1 MTIYFFKTPQQSVIA
16 TQADHTLTQDEV
28 RKLCWLYGNATLI
41 GADSVDGSFI
51 GPRREMV
58 TPWSTNA
65 VEITQ
70 NMGLGGIF
78 RIEEFFPDGAS
89 FDPMLQRK
97 YNGLDQQVFT
107 VDIQPVPIKYVDDLE
122 QYSEQEGLALSPEEI
137 DYLHGL
143 ERHNGRPL
151 TDSEIFGFAQ
161 INSEHCRH
169 KIFGGTFI
177 IDGKEMESS
186 LFQMIKRTTQENP
199 NKILSAYKDNVA
211 FAAGPVVEQFAPKD
225 QSTSDWFQVKEI
237 ESVISLKAETHN
249 FPTTVEPFNGAATG
263 TGGEIRDRMG
273 GGTGS
278 WPIAGTAVYMTA
290 YPRLTSERDWEN
302 ILPVR
307 DWLYQSP
314 EDILI
319 KASNGASDFGNKF
332 GQPLICGSVL
342 TFEHQETV
350 ESGSPASTKYAYDK
364 VIMLAGGV
372 GYGTRRDCL
381 KKTPQPGN
389 KVVVVGGDNYR
400 IGLGGGS
407 VSSVDTGRYTSGIEL
422 NAIQRANPEMQKRA
436 YNLVRA
442 LCEEDV
448 NPVVSIHDHGS
459 AGHLNCLSELVEECG
474 GRIDMTKLP
483 IGDHT
488 LSSKEII
495 ANESQERMGL
505 LINEK
510 HIDHVRRIAER
521 ERAPLY
527 VVGETT
533 GDAHFS
539 FVQGDGVKPFDLDVA
554 QMFGHS
560 PKTIMRDSTVEHHYK
575 APEAPQAPP
584 SSPEGDTI
592 VSSASNTAA
601 KTIEAPSGAVG
612 GASGASGASLLQYLE
627 RVLQLEAV
635 ACKDWLTNKVDRSV
649 TGKIARQQCQGE
661 LQLPLSDCG
670 VVALDYRGVKGIA
683 TAIGHAPQAGLASP
697 QAGSVLSVAEALTNI
712 VWAPLAEGLDSVSLS
727 ANWMWPCRSQ
737 DGEDA
742 RLYAAVKA
750 LSDFCCDLHINVP
763 TGKDSLSLSQQYPNG
778 EKIISPGTVI
788 VSAGGEVSD
797 VKKVVSPVIV
807 NDKRASLYHIDFSF
821 CEQRLGGSAFAQSL
835 NCVGDDVPTVTNPEY
850 FADAFNAIQELIKRG
865 WVMAGHDISAGGL
878 VTCLLEM
885 CFANTKGGLHINL
898 HDLCADGDIV
908 KTLFAENPGVVI
920 EVSDEHKFKFKEF
933 MEDVGIGYA
942 KIGYPVE
949 DSREIVIV
957 YPTANSQSSTLN
969 SQITLDIDHLRDVWY
984 KTSYLLDRR
993 QSFNGKARERYE
1005 NYKQQPIEMKFPRGF
1020 KGTLAQYGLNP
1031 DRWKESSTL
1040 NSPLEPVR
1048 FPQKELSS
1056 LPKAAIIREKGTNGE
1071 REMAYSLY
1079 LAGFDVKDV
1088 TMTDLVTGR
1097 ETLDEVQM
1105 IVFCGGFSN
1114 SDVLG
1119 SAKGWAGAFLFNPK
1133 AKEALDRFYA
1143 RKDTLSLGICNG
1155 CQLMVELG
1163 LLKAP
1168 EALPTAPEGASIV
1181 LAAESIVSPSGDEG
1195 GTLGAK
1201 MLRNDSHKF
1210 ESNFITLQIPEN
1222 KSVMF
1227 GSLSGSKLGI
1237 WVAHGEGKFSLPGKE
1252 SDYNIIAKYNHHG
1265 YPANP
1270 NGSDYD
1276 VAGICSADGRHLA
1289 MMPHLERAIFP
1300 WQNGWYPLNR
1310 RSDEVT
1316 PWIEAFVNARKW
1328 IEAQS

>member
-1 MTIYFFKTPQQSVIA
+1 MILFFRTSQKSIIA
-16 TQADHTLTQDEV
+16 TQVDHQLNQDEINE
-28 RKLCWLYGNATLI
+28 LCWLYGNAAVEQAEKLE
-41 GADSVDGSFI
+41 GFFV
-51 GPRREMV
+51 GPRREMI

-70 NMGLGGIF
+70 NMGLKGIQ
-78 RIEEFFPDGAS
+78 RIEEYFPVGSKDAEH
-89 FDPMLQRK
+89 DEMLQRM
-97 YNGLDQQVFT
+97 YDGLNQDIFT
-107 VDIQPVPIKYVDDLE
+107 VNIQPEPIKHIENLE
-122 QYSEQEGLALSPEEI
+122 EYNEQEGLALSPEEME
-137 DYLHGL
+137 YLHKI
-143 ERHNGRPL
+143 EKQNGRPL

-177 IDGKEMESS
+177 IDGQEMESS
-186 LFQMIKRTTQENP
+186 LFQMIKKTTQENP

-211 FAAGPVVEQFAPKD
+211 FAQGPVVEQFAPAD
-225 QSTSDWFQVKEI
+225 QSTSDYFRVKDI

-290 YPRLTSERDWEN
+290 YPRLKEDATAEQSVITRDWED

-307 DWLYQSP
+307 QWLYQTP
-314 EDILI
+314 EQILI

-342 TFEHQETV
+342 TFEHQEGDNSQD
-350 ESGSPASTKYAYDK
+350 EASATKYAYDK

-372 GYGTRRDCL
+372 GYGTKRDCL
-381 KKTPQPGN
+381 KKEPQKGN

-407 VSSVDTGRYTSGIEL
+407 VSSVDTGRYSNGIEL
-422 NAIQRANPEMQKRA
+422 NAVQRANPEMQKRA

-442 LCEEDV
+442 LCEEDN

-474 GRIDMTKLP
+474 GEIDMSQLP
-483 IGDHT
+483 IGDKT
-488 LSSKEII
+488 LSAKEII

-505 LINEK
+505 LIDEK
-510 HIDHVRRIAER
+510 HIEHVRRIAER

-539 FVQGDGVKPFDLDVA
+539 FKQADGVKPFDLDVA

-560 PKTIMRDSTVEHHYK
+560 PKTIMRDETVERHY
-575 APEAPQAPP
+575 APVQY
-584 SSPEGDTI
+584 T
-592 VSSASNTAA
+592 VSAEKLN
-601 KTIEAPSGAVG
+601 
-612 GASGASGASLLQYLE
+612 QYLE

-661 LQLPLSDCG
+661 IQLPLSDCG
-670 VVALDYRGVKGIA
+670 VVALDYRGKKGIA
-683 TAIGHAPQAGLASP
+683 TALGHAPQAGLASP
-697 QAGSVLSVAEALTNI
+697 AAGSVLSVAEALTNI
-712 VWAPLAEGLDSVSLS
+712 VWAPLTEGLGSISLS

-737 DGEDA
+737 KGEDA
-742 RLYAAVKA
+742 RLYEGVKA
-750 LSDFCCDLHINVP
+750 LSDFCCNLHINVP

-797 VKKVVSPVIV
+797 IKKVVSPVVV
-807 NDKRASLYHIDFSF
+807 NDKNSSLYHIDFSF
-821 CEQRLGGSAFAQSL
+821 DQQRLGGSAFAQSL
-835 NCVGDDVPTVTNPEY
+835 GKVGDDVPTVQNAEY
-850 FADAFNAIQELIKRG
+850 FADCFNAIQELIEKG
-865 WVMAGHDISAGGL
+865 WIMAGHDISAGGL
-878 VTCLLEM
+878 ITTLLEM
-885 CFANTKGGLHINL
+885 CFANTRGGMHINL
-898 HDLCADGDIV
+898 HNICADGDAV
-908 KTLFAENPGVVI
+908 KALFAENPGVVI
-920 EVSDEHKFKFKEF
+920 QVSDKLKFALFDYL
-933 MEDVGIGYA
+933 EDHGIGYA
-942 KIGYPVE
+942 KIGYPME
-949 DSREIVIV
+949 NQRELIVKNGDEE
-957 YPTANSQSSTLN
+957 YTF
-969 SQITLDIDHLRDVWY
+969 DIDHLRDVWY
-984 KTSYLLDRR
+984 KTSYLLDRK
-993 QSFNGKARERYE
+993 QSFNGKAKERFE
-1005 NYKQQPIEMKFPRGF
+1005 NYKQQPLEMKFPKDFTGR
-1020 KGTLAQYGLNP
+1020 LAQYRLKWRHDDDN
-1031 DRWKESSTL
+1031 R
-1040 NSPLEPVR
+1040 R
-1048 FPQKELSS
+1048 
-1056 LPKAAIIREKGTNGE
+1056 PKAAIIREKGTNGE

-1088 TMTDLVTGR
+1088 MMTDLISGR
-1097 ETLDEVQM
+1097 ETLEEINM

-1119 SAKGWAGAFLFNPK
+1119 SAKGWAGAFLYNPK
-1133 AKEALDRFYA
+1133 AKEALDKFYA
-1143 RKDTLSLGICNG
+1143 RHDTLSLGICNG

-1163 LLKAP
+1163 LL
-1168 EALPTAPEGASIV
+1168 GDGQ
-1181 LAAESIVSPSGDEG
+1181 AEDDSQR
-1195 GTLGAK
+1195 AK
-1201 MLRNDSHKF
+1201 MLHNDSHKF
-1210 ESNFITLQIPEN
+1210 ESGFISLSIPQN
-1222 KSVMF
+1222 DSVMF

-1237 WVAHGEGKFSLPGKE
+1237 WVAHGEGKFHLPKAE
-1252 SDYNIIAKYNHHG
+1252 SAYNVIAKYNYAG

-1270 NGSDYD
+1270 NGSDYN

-1300 WQNGWYPLNR
+1300 WQNAWYPARHRN
-1310 RSDEVT
+1310 DEVT
-1316 PWIEAFVNARKW
+1316 PWLEAFVNARRW
-1328 IEAQS
+1328 IEGKTEN

>member
-1 MTIYFFKTPQQSVIA
+1 MILFFRTPQQSVIA
-16 TQADHTLTQDEV
+16 TAVDHQLTQDEINE
-28 RKLCWLYGNATLI
+28 LCWLYGDAKRI
-41 GADSVDGSFI
+41 EADSIDGFFV
-51 GPRREMV
+51 GPRREMI

-70 NMGLGGIF
+70 NMSLHGIS
-78 RIEEFFPDGAS
+78 RIEEYFPAS
-89 FDPMLQRK
+89 SKDADHDPMLQRM
-97 YNGLDQQVFT
+97 YEGLDQDIFT
-107 VDIQPVPIKYVDDLE
+107 VNHQPEPIKHVEDLE
-122 QYSEQEGLALSPEEI
+122 AYNEQEGLALSPEEI
-137 DYLHGL
+137 EYLHKVQ
-143 ERHNGRPL
+143 EQVGRPL

-177 IDGKEMESS
+177 IDGVEMESS
-186 LFQMIKRTTQENP
+186 LFQMIKKTTKENP

-211 FAAGPVVEQFAPKD
+211 FAQGPVVEQFAPKD
-225 QSTSDWFQVKEI
+225 QSTSDFFQVKDI

-273 GGTGS
+273 GGVGS

-290 YPRLTSERDWEN
+290 YPRLDDKNVTITNDVKRDWEEV
-302 ILPVR
+302 LPVR
-307 DWLYQSP
+307 KWLYQTP
-314 EDILI
+314 EQILI

-342 TFEHQETV
+342 TFEHQEGQ
-350 ESGSPASTKYAYDK
+350 EKYAYDK

-372 GYGTRRDCL
+372 GYGTKRDCL
-381 KKTPQPGN
+381 KKAPQKGN

-407 VSSVDTGRYTSGIEL
+407 VSSVDTGRYSNGIEL
-422 NAIQRANPEMQKRA
+422 NAVQRANPEMQKRA

-474 GRIDMTKLP
+474 GEIDMSKLP
-483 IGDHT
+483 IGDKT
-488 LSSKEII
+488 LSAKEII

-505 LINEK
+505 LIDEK

-539 FVQGDGVKPFDLDVA
+539 FVQADGVKPFDLDVA

-560 PKTIMRDSTVEHHYK
+560 PKTVMRDETVERTYENVTYTEK
-575 APEAPQAPP
+575 DIDQY
-584 SSPEGDTI
+584 
-592 VSSASNTAA
+592 VS
-601 KTIEAPSGAVG
+601 
-612 GASGASGASLLQYLE
+612 

-649 TGKIARQQCQGE
+649 TGKIARQQCQGQI
-661 LQLPLSDCG
+661 QLPLSDCG
-670 VVALDYRGVKGIA
+670 VVALDYRGEKGIA
-683 TAIGHAPQAGLASP
+683 TALGHAPQAGLASP
-697 QAGSVLSVAEALTNI
+697 EAGSVLSVAEALTNI
-712 VWAPLAEGLDSVSLS
+712 VWAPLADGMKSLSLS

-737 DGEDA
+737 KGEDA
-742 RLYAAVKA
+742 RLYSAVKA
-750 LSDFCCDLHINVP
+750 LSDFCCDLNINVP

-797 VKKVVSPVIV
+797 VKKVVSPVLV
-807 NDKRASLYHIDFSF
+807 NDKNSSLYHIDFSF
-821 CEQRLGGSAFAQSL
+821 DEQALGGSAFAQSL
-835 NCVGDDVPTVTNPEY
+835 GKVGSDVPTVKDAEY
-850 FADAFNAIQELIKRG
+850 FADCFNAVQDLIKKG

-878 VTCLLEM
+878 ITTLLEM
-885 CFANTKGGLHINL
+885 CFANTEGGMHINL
-898 HDLCADGDIV
+898 HDIVGDDMV
-908 KTLFAENPGVVI
+908 KVLMAENPGVVI
-920 EVSDEHKFKFKEF
+920 QVSDKHKDEFKKY
-933 MEDVGIGYA
+933 MEEAGIDYA
-942 KIGYPVE
+942 KIGYPTPAE
-949 DSREIVIV
+949 RTIVV
-957 YPTANSQSSTLN
+957 KKDNYEHTF
-969 SQITLDIDHLRDVWY
+969 DIDALRDEWY
-984 KTSYLLDRR
+984 KTSWLLDRK
-993 QSFNGKARERYE
+993 QSFNGCADERVN
-1005 NYKQQPIEMKFPRGF
+1005 NYKNQPLEMKFNDNF
-1020 KGTLAQYGLNP
+1020 SGTLKRYGISA
-1031 DRWKESSTL
+1031 DRRTPSGI
-1040 NSPLEPVR
+1040 
-1048 FPQKELSS
+1048 
-1056 LPKAAIIREKGTNGE
+1056 KAAIIREKGTNGE

-1088 TMTDLVTGR
+1088 MMTDLITGR
-1097 ETLDEVQM
+1097 ETLEDVNM

-1143 RKDTLSLGICNG
+1143 REDTLSLGICNG
-1155 CQLMVELG
+1155 CQLMVELN
-1163 LLKAP
+1163 LINP
-1168 EALPTAPEGASIV
+1168 EHAQR
-1181 LAAESIVSPSGDEG
+1181 
-1195 GTLGAK
+1195 AK
-1201 MLRNDSHKF
+1201 MLHNNSHKF
-1210 ESNFITLQIPEN
+1210 ESTFLSLQIPEN
-1222 KSVMF
+1222 NSVMF
-1227 GSLSGSKLGI
+1227 SSLSGSKLGI
-1237 WVAHGEGKFSLPGKE
+1237 WVAHGEGKFSLPEAE
-1252 SDYNIIAKYNHHG
+1252 SQYNVVAKYNYAQ
-1265 YPANP
+1265 YPGNP
-1270 NGSDYD
+1270 NGSDYN
-1276 VAGICSADGRHLA
+1276 VAGICSNDGRHLA

-1300 WQNGWYPLNR
+1300 WQNAWYPADR
-1310 RSDEVT
+1310 RADEVT

-1328 IEAQS
+1328 VEAKLGK

>member
-1 MTIYFFKTPQQSVIA
+1 MIFFFKTPNQSVIA
-16 TQADHTLTQDEV
+16 TEADHQLQQSEV
-28 RKLCWLYGNATLI
+28 EKLCWLYG
-41 GADSVDGSFI
+41 GAQLVSAPAIDGTFI

-70 NMGLGGIF
+70 NMNLQGIR
-78 RIEEFFPDGAS
+78 RIEEYFPDS
-89 FDPMLQRK
+89 NDFDPMLQRR
-97 YNGLDQQVFT
+97 YEGLDQDIFT
-107 VDIQPVPIKYVDDLE
+107 VNIKPEPIKYVDDLE
-122 QYSEQEGLALSPEEI
+122 AYNESEGLALSPEEI

-143 ERHNGRPL
+143 EQQNGRPL

-186 LFQMIKRTTQENP
+186 LFQMIKKTTQENP

-211 FAAGPVVEQFAPKD
+211 FAQGPVVEQFAPQD
-225 QSTSDWFQVKEI
+225 QSTADWFQVKDI

-290 YPRLTSERDWEN
+290 YPRLSEKSEVRSEKSCQTCDSEGNKTSHFSPLTSHQERDWEN

-307 DWLYQSP
+307 EWLYQTP
-314 EDILI
+314 EQILI

-342 TFEHQETV
+342 TFEHQEAQSTAGCDSV
-350 ESGSPASTKYAYDK
+350 ATAPTKYAYDK

-372 GYGTRRDCL
+372 GYGTKRDCL
-381 KKTPQPGN
+381 KKEPQKGN

-474 GRIDMTKLP
+474 GTIDMTKLP
-483 IGDHT
+483 IGDPT

-505 LINEK
+505 LIDEK

-560 PKTIMRDSTVEHHYK
+560 PKTIMRDTTVERHYENVK
-575 APEAPQAPP
+575 YDLSEKSEVRSEKCCQTCDETAN
-584 SSPEGDTI
+584 
-592 VSSASNTAA
+592 NT
-601 KTIEAPSGAVG
+601 SHL
-612 GASGASGASLLQYLE
+612 SLLTSYLE

-670 VVALDYRGVKGIA
+670 VVALDYRGRKGIA

-697 QAGSVLSVAEALTNI
+697 EAGSVLSVAEALTNI
-712 VWAPLAEGLDSVSLS
+712 IWAPLEGGLEGVSLS

-737 DGEDA
+737 QGEDA
-742 RLYAAVKA
+742 RLYKAVKA
-750 LSDFCCDLHINVP
+750 LSDFCCELHINVP

-788 VSAGGEVSD
+788 VSAGAEVSD
-797 VKKVVSPVIV
+797 VRGVVSPVVV
-807 NDKRASLYHIDFSF
+807 NDKHASLYHIDFSF
-821 CEQRLGGSAFAQSL
+821 CPQRLGGSAFAQSL
-835 NCVGDDVPTVTNPEY
+835 GKVGDDVPTVCNAEY
-850 FADAFNAIQELIKRG
+850 FADAFNAVQELIRRG
-865 WVMAGHDISAGGL
+865 WIMAGHDISAGGL
-878 VTCLLEM
+878 ITCLLEM
-885 CFANTKGGLHINL
+885 TFANTHGGLSINL
-898 HDLCADGDIV
+898 HDLCPDGDIV
-908 KTLFAENPGVVI
+908 KALFAENPGIVI
-920 EVSDEHKFKFKEF
+920 EVSDEHKFEFKEF
-933 MEDVGIGYA
+933 MEECGVGYA

-949 DSREIVIV
+949 DQR
-957 YPTANSQSSTLN
+957 TLVVKTG
-969 SQITLDIDHLRDVWY
+969 QTELTFDIDHLRDVWY

-993 QSFNGKARERYE
+993 QSFNGKAAERYA
-1005 NYKQQPIEMKFPRGF
+1005 NYKEQPVEIKLPNGF
-1020 KGTLAQYGLNP
+1020 TGLLAQYGISA
-1031 DRWKESSTL
+1031 DRRQPSG
-1040 NSPLEPVR
+1040 V
-1048 FPQKELSS
+1048 
-1056 LPKAAIIREKGTNGE
+1056 KAAIIREKGTNGE

-1088 TMTDLVTGR
+1088 MMTDLITGR
-1097 ETLDEVQM
+1097 ETLDEVNL

-1119 SAKGWAGAFLFNPK
+1119 SAKGWAGAFLYNPK

-1155 CQLMVELG
+1155 CQLMIELG
-1163 LLKAP
+1163 LVGAP
-1168 EALPTAPEGASIV
+1168 GAR
-1181 LAAESIVSPSGDEG
+1181 
-1195 GTLGAK
+1195 
-1201 MLRNDSHKF
+1201 MLHNDSHKF
-1210 ESNFITLQIPEN
+1210 ESGYLTLQIPEN

-1227 GSLSGSKLGI
+1227 SSLSGSKLGI
-1237 WVAHGEGKFSLPGKE
+1237 WVAHGEGKFMLPE
-1252 SDYNIIAKYNHHG
+1252 SEDKYNVVAKYNRHG

-1270 NGSDYD
+1270 NGSCYD
-1276 VAGICSADGRHLA
+1276 VAGLCSADGRHLC

-1300 WQNGWYPLNR
+1300 WQCAWYPQQR
-1310 RSDEVT
+1310 RMDEVT

-1328 IEAQS
+1328 IEKQ

>member
-1 MTIYFFKTPQQSVIA
+1 MILFFRTSQKSIIA
-16 TQADHTLTQDEV
+16 TQVDHQLNQDEINE
-28 RKLCWLYGNATLI
+28 LCWLYGNAAVEQAEKLE
-41 GADSVDGSFI
+41 GFFV
-51 GPRREMV
+51 GPRREMI

-70 NMGLGGIF
+70 TMGLKGIQ
-78 RIEEFFPDGAS
+78 RIEEYFPVGSKDAEH
-89 FDPMLQRK
+89 DEMLQRM
-97 YNGLDQQVFT
+97 YDGLNQDIFT
-107 VDIQPVPIKYVDDLE
+107 VNIQPEPIKHIENLE
-122 QYSEQEGLALSPEEI
+122 EYNEQEGLALSPEEME
-137 DYLHGL
+137 YLHKI
-143 ERHNGRPL
+143 EKQNGRPL

-177 IDGKEMESS
+177 IDGQEMESS
-186 LFQMIKRTTQENP
+186 LFQMIKKTTQENP

-211 FAAGPVVEQFAPKD
+211 FAQGPVVEQFAPAD
-225 QSTSDWFQVKEI
+225 QSTSDYFRVKDI

-290 YPRLTSERDWEN
+290 YPRLKEDATAEQSVITRDWED

-307 DWLYQSP
+307 QWLYQTP
-314 EDILI
+314 EQILI

-342 TFEHQETV
+342 TFEHQEGDNSQD
-350 ESGSPASTKYAYDK
+350 EASATKYAYDK

-372 GYGTRRDCL
+372 GYGTKRDCL
-381 KKTPQPGN
+381 KKEPQKGN

-407 VSSVDTGRYTSGIEL
+407 VSSVDTGRYSNGIEL
-422 NAIQRANPEMQKRA
+422 NAVQRANPEMQKRA

-442 LCEEDV
+442 LCEEDN

-474 GRIDMTKLP
+474 GEIDMSQLP
-483 IGDHT
+483 IGDKT
-488 LSSKEII
+488 LSAKEII

-505 LINEK
+505 LIDEK
-510 HIDHVRRIAER
+510 HIEHVRRIAER

-539 FVQGDGVKPFDLDVA
+539 FTQADGVKPFDLDVA

-560 PKTIMRDSTVEHHYK
+560 PKTIMRDETVERHY
-575 APEAPQAPP
+575 APVEY
-584 SSPEGDTI
+584 T
-592 VSSASNTAA
+592 VSAEKLN
-601 KTIEAPSGAVG
+601 
-612 GASGASGASLLQYLE
+612 QYLE

-661 LQLPLSDCG
+661 IQLPLSDCG
-670 VVALDYRGVKGIA
+670 VVALDYRGKKGIA
-683 TAIGHAPQAGLASP
+683 TALGHAPQAGLASP
-697 QAGSVLSVAEALTNI
+697 AAGSVLSVAEALTNI
-712 VWAPLAEGLDSVSLS
+712 VWAPLTEGLGSISLS

-737 DGEDA
+737 KGEDA
-742 RLYAAVKA
+742 RLYEGVKA
-750 LSDFCCDLHINVP
+750 LSDFCCNLHINVP

-797 VKKVVSPVIV
+797 IKKVVSPVVV
-807 NDKRASLYHIDFSF
+807 NDKNSSLYHIDFSF
-821 CEQRLGGSAFAQSL
+821 DQQRLGGSAFAQSL
-835 NCVGDDVPTVTNPEY
+835 GKVGDDVPTVQNAEY
-850 FADAFNAIQELIKRG
+850 FADCFNAIQELIEKG
-865 WVMAGHDISAGGL
+865 WIMAGHDISAGGL
-878 VTCLLEM
+878 ITTLLEM
-885 CFANTKGGLHINL
+885 CFANTRGGMHINL
-898 HDLCADGDIV
+898 HNICADGDAV
-908 KTLFAENPGVVI
+908 KALFAENPGVVI
-920 EVSDEHKFKFKEF
+920 QVSDKLKFDLFDYL
-933 MEDVGIGYA
+933 EDHGIGYA
-942 KIGYPVE
+942 KIGYPME
-949 DSREIVIV
+949 NQRELIVKNGDEE
-957 YPTANSQSSTLN
+957 YSF
-969 SQITLDIDHLRDVWY
+969 DIDHLRDVWY
-984 KTSYLLDRR
+984 KTSYLLDRK
-993 QSFNGKARERYE
+993 QSFNGKAKERFE
-1005 NYKQQPIEMKFPRGF
+1005 NYKQQPLEMKFPKDFTGR
-1020 KGTLAQYGLNP
+1020 LAQYRLKWRHDDDN
-1031 DRWKESSTL
+1031 R
-1040 NSPLEPVR
+1040 R
-1048 FPQKELSS
+1048 
-1056 LPKAAIIREKGTNGE
+1056 PKAAIIREKGTNGE

-1088 TMTDLVTGR
+1088 MMTDLISGR
-1097 ETLDEVQM
+1097 ETLDEINM

-1119 SAKGWAGAFLFNPK
+1119 SAKGWAGAFLYNPK
-1133 AKEALDRFYA
+1133 AKEALDKFYA
-1143 RKDTLSLGICNG
+1143 RHDTLSLGICNG

-1163 LLKAP
+1163 LL
-1168 EALPTAPEGASIV
+1168 GDGQ
-1181 LAAESIVSPSGDEG
+1181 AEDDSQR
-1195 GTLGAK
+1195 AK
-1201 MLRNDSHKF
+1201 MLHNDSHKF
-1210 ESNFITLQIPEN
+1210 ESGFISLSIPQN
-1222 KSVMF
+1222 DSVMF

-1237 WVAHGEGKFSLPGKE
+1237 WVAHGEGKFHLPKAE
-1252 SDYNIIAKYNHHG
+1252 SAYNVIAKYNYAG

-1270 NGSDYD
+1270 NGSDYN

-1300 WQNGWYPLNR
+1300 WQNAWYPARHRN
-1310 RSDEVT
+1310 DEVT
-1316 PWIEAFVNARKW
+1316 PWLEAFVNARRW
-1328 IEAQS
+1328 IEGKTEN

>member
-1 MTIYFFKTPQQSVIA
+1 MILFFKTSQQSVIA
-16 TQADHTLTQDEV
+16 TDVDHQLSKDEINE
-28 RKLCWLYGNATLI
+28 LSWLYGDAALI
-41 GADSVDGSFI
+41 EGETVDGCFV
-51 GPRREMV
+51 GPRREMI

-70 NMGLGGIF
+70 NMNLHGIS
-78 RIEEFFPDGAS
+78 RIEEFFPVENEDAEH
-89 FDPMLQRK
+89 DPMLQRMYK
-97 YNGLDQQVFT
+97 GLDQNVFT
-107 VDIQPVPIKYVDDLE
+107 VNHEPEPIKHVENLE
-122 QYSEQEGLALSPEEI
+122 EYNEQEGLALSPEEI
-137 DYLHGL
+137 EYLHKIEAQL
-143 ERHNGRPL
+143 NRPL

-186 LFQMIKRTTQENP
+186 LFAMIKKTTQENP

-211 FAAGPVVEQFAPKD
+211 FAEGPVVEQFAPED
-225 QSTSDWFQVKEI
+225 QSTSDYFRVKDI

-278 WPIAGTAVYMTA
+278 WPIAGTAVYMTS
-290 YPRLTSERDWEN
+290 YPRSESNADGSMAHEWEK

-307 DWLYQSP
+307 KWLYQTP
-314 EDILI
+314 EQILI

-342 TFEHQETV
+342 TFEHKEG
-350 ESGSPASTKYAYDK
+350 EEKYAYDK

-381 KKTPQPGN
+381 KKEPQKGN

-407 VSSVDTGRYTSGIEL
+407 VSSVDTGRYSNGIEL
-422 NAIQRANPEMQKRA
+422 NAVQRANPEMQKRA

-442 LCEEDV
+442 LCEEDT

-474 GRIDMTKLP
+474 GEIDMTKLP
-483 IGDHT
+483 IGDKT
-488 LSSKEII
+488 LSAKEII

-505 LINEK
+505 LIDEK
-510 HIDHVRRIAER
+510 HIEHVRKIAER

-539 FVQGDGVKPFDLDVA
+539 FVQGDGVRPFDLDVA

-560 PKTIMRDSTVEHHYK
+560 PKTIMKDETVERHYTDADYCDVTK
-575 APEAPQAPP
+575 QPEKLD
-584 SSPEGDTI
+584 EY
-592 VSSASNTAA
+592 VSN
-601 KTIEAPSGAVG
+601 
-612 GASGASGASLLQYLE
+612 
-627 RVLQLEAV
+627 VLQLEAV

-649 TGKIARQQCQGE
+649 TGKIARQQCQGR

-670 VVALDYRGVKGIA
+670 VVALDYRGRKGIA
-683 TAIGHAPQAGLASP
+683 TALGHAPQAGLASP
-697 QAGSVLSVAEALTNI
+697 EAGSVLSVAEALTNI
-712 VWAPLAEGLDSVSLS
+712 VWAPLSDGLKSLSLS

-737 DGEDA
+737 KGEDA
-742 RLYAAVKA
+742 RLYSAVRA
-750 LSDFCCDLHINVP
+750 LSDFCIALQVNVP
-763 TGKDSLSLSQQYPNG
+763 TGKDSLSMTQQYPGG

-797 VKKVVSPVIV
+797 IRKVVSPVVV
-807 NDKRASLYHIDFSF
+807 NDKNSSFYHIDFSF
-821 CEQRLGGSAFAQSL
+821 DKQRLGGSAFAQSL
-835 NCVGDDVPTVTNPEY
+835 GKVGDDVPTVKNPEY
-850 FADAFNAIQELIKRG
+850 FADCFEAVQQMIAKG
-865 WVMAGHDISAGGL
+865 WIMAGHDISAGGL
-878 VTCLLEM
+878 ITTLLEM
-885 CFANTKGGLHINL
+885 CFANTEGGMHINL
-898 HDLCADGDIV
+898 HDIQDDDIV
-908 KTLFAENPGVVI
+908 KLLLSENPGVIVQ
-920 EVSDEHKFKFKEF
+920 VSDKNKEEFAKF
-933 MEDVGIGYA
+933 MEDEGIGYA
-942 KIGYPVE
+942 KIGYPTPKE
-949 DSREIVIV
+949 RTIVIKKGNFEH
-957 YPTANSQSSTLN
+957 TF
-969 SQITLDIDHLRDVWY
+969 DIDALREVWY
-984 KTSYLLDRR
+984 NTSYLLDRR
-993 QSFNGKARERYE
+993 QSFNGCAEQRHE
-1005 NYKQQPIEMKFPRGF
+1005 NYKNQPLEIKFNDSF
-1020 KGTLAQYGLNP
+1020 KGTLESYGISA
-1031 DRWKESSTL
+1031 DRRERSGI
-1040 NSPLEPVR
+1040 
-1048 FPQKELSS
+1048 
-1056 LPKAAIIREKGTNGE
+1056 KAAIIREKGTNGE

-1088 TMTDLVTGR
+1088 MMTDLISGR
-1097 ETLDEVQM
+1097 ETLEDINM

-1133 AKEALDRFYA
+1133 AKEALDKFYA

-1155 CQLMVELG
+1155 CQLMVELN
-1163 LLKAP
+1163 LINP
-1168 EALPTAPEGASIV
+1168 EHTSRAR
-1181 LAAESIVSPSGDEG
+1181 
-1195 GTLGAK
+1195 
-1201 MLRNDSHKF
+1201 MLHNNSHKF
-1210 ESNFITLQIPEN
+1210 ESAFLGLDIPQN
-1222 KSVMF
+1222 NSVMF
-1227 GSLSGSKLGI
+1227 GSLAGSKLGI
-1237 WVAHGEGKFSLPGKE
+1237 WVAHGEGKFSLPE
-1252 SDYNIIAKYNHHG
+1252 SEDKYNIVAKYNYSG

-1270 NGSDYD
+1270 NGSDYN
-1276 VAGICSADGRHLA
+1276 VAGICSADGRHVA

-1300 WQNGWYPLNR
+1300 WQNAWYPADR
-1310 RSDEVT
+1310 RNDEVT

-1328 IEAQS
+1328 IEKH

>member
-1 MTIYFFKTPQQSVIA
+1 MIRFFQTPQKSVIA
-16 TQADHTLTQDEV
+16 TEV
-28 RKLCWLYGNATLI
+28 NHELSEQEIKELNWLYGEATMLD
-41 GADSVDGSFI
+41 AEQLDGYYV

-70 NMGLGGIF
+70 NMGLQGIS
-78 RIEEFFPDGAS
+78 RIEEYWAVENKDAEH
-89 FDPMLQRK
+89 DEMLQRM
-97 YNGLDQQVFT
+97 YNGLNQDIFT
-107 VDIQPVPIKYVDDLE
+107 VNIKPEPIKHVENLE
-122 QYSEQEGLALSPEEI
+122 EYNEQEGLALSPEEI
-137 DYLHGL
+137 EYLHGL
-143 ERHNGRPL
+143 EKQNGRPL

-186 LFQMIKRTTQENP
+186 LFAMIKKTTQENP

-211 FAAGPVVEQFAPKD
+211 FAQGPIVEQFAPKD
-225 QSTSDWFQVKEI
+225 QSTSDWFQVKDI

-273 GGTGS
+273 GGVGS

-290 YPRLTSERDWEN
+290 YPRLSEDSSLFTLHSSLSRDWED

-307 DWLYQSP
+307 QWLYQTP
-314 EDILI
+314 EQILI

-342 TFEHQETV
+342 TFEHQEKPLI
-350 ESGSPASTKYAYDK
+350 SHPSPLTPTKYAYDK

-372 GYGTRRDCL
+372 GYGTKRDCL
-381 KKTPQPGN
+381 KKEPQKGN

-407 VSSVDTGRYTSGIEL
+407 VSSVDTGRYSNGIEL
-422 NAIQRANPEMQKRA
+422 NAVQRANPEMQKRA

-474 GRIDMTKLP
+474 GEIDMTKLP
-483 IGDHT
+483 IGDKT

-505 LINEK
+505 LIDEK
-510 HIDHVRRIAER
+510 HIEHVRKIAER

-539 FVQGDGVKPFDLDVA
+539 FKQGDGVKPFDLDVA

-560 PKTIMRDSTVEHHYK
+560 PKTIMRDNTVERHYEDVTYSQDK
-575 APEAPQAPP
+575 INE
-584 SSPEGDTI
+584 
-592 VSSASNTAA
+592 
-601 KTIEAPSGAVG
+601 
-612 GASGASGASLLQYLE
+612 YLE

-661 LQLPLSDCG
+661 IQLPLSDCG
-670 VVALDYRGVKGIA
+670 VVALDYRGEKGIA
-683 TAIGHAPQAGLASP
+683 TALGHAPQAGLADP
-697 QAGSVLSVAEALTNI
+697 AAGSVLSVAEALTNI
-712 VWAPLAEGLDSVSLS
+712 VWAPMAEGMDSISLS

-737 DGEDA
+737 EGEDA
-742 RLYAAVKA
+742 RLYEGVKA

-797 VKKVVSPVIV
+797 IKKVVSPVLV
-807 NDKRASLYHIDFSF
+807 NDKNASIYHIDFSF
-821 CEQRLGGSAFAQSL
+821 DEQRLGGSAFAQSL
-835 NCVGDDVPTVTNPEY
+835 GKVGDDVPTVKNAEY
-850 FADAFNAIQELIKRG
+850 FCDAFNAIQELIKKG
-865 WVMAGHDISAGGL
+865 WIMAGHDISAGGL
-878 VTCLLEM
+878 ITTLLEM
-885 CFANTKGGLHINL
+885 CFANMKGGLHINL
-898 HDLCADGDIV
+898 HDICKDGDVV
-908 KTLFAENPGVVI
+908 KALFAENPGVVI
-920 EVSDEHKFKFKEF
+920 EVSDEHKQDFKDF
-933 MEDVGIGYA
+933 MEEMGVGFA

-949 DSREIVIV
+949 NSRTIEVV
-957 YPTANSQSSTLN
+957 YPSST
-969 SQITLDIDHLRDVWY
+969 SQTSQTIFDIDALRDVWY
-984 KTSYLLDRR
+984 KTSYLLDRK
-993 QSFNGKARERYE
+993 QSFNGKAKERFE
-1005 NYKQQPIEMKFPRGF
+1005 NYKQQPIEMKFPKGF
-1020 KGTLAQYGLNP
+1020 TGKLAQYGLNP
-1031 DRWKESSTL
+1031 DRREASG
-1040 NSPLEPVR
+1040 V
-1048 FPQKELSS
+1048 
-1056 LPKAAIIREKGTNGE
+1056 KAAIIREKGTNGE
-1071 REMAYSLY
+1071 REMAYMLY

-1088 TMTDLVTGR
+1088 MMTDLITGR
-1097 ETLDEVQM
+1097 ETLEEVNL

-1133 AKEALDRFYA
+1133 AKEALDKFYA
-1143 RKDTLSLGICNG
+1143 REDTLSLGICNG

-1163 LLKAP
+1163 L
-1168 EALPTAPEGASIV
+1168 TGAK
-1181 LAAESIVSPSGDEG
+1181 
-1195 GTLGAK
+1195 GAK
-1201 MLRNDSHKF
+1201 MLHNDSHKF
-1210 ESNFITLQIPEN
+1210 ESEFISLSIPQN
-1222 KSVMF
+1222 NSVMF
-1227 GSLSGSKLGI
+1227 GSLSGSKLGL
-1237 WVAHGEGKFSLPGKE
+1237 WVAHGEGKFHLPEAE
-1252 SDYNIIAKYNHHG
+1252 SAYNVIAKYNYAG

-1270 NGSDYD
+1270 NGSDYN
-1276 VAGICSADGRHLA
+1276 VAGICSADGRHLC
-1289 MMPHLERAIFP
+1289 MMPHLERAFFP
-1300 WQNGWYPLNR
+1300 WQNAWYPANR
-1310 RSDEVT
+1310 RQDEVT

-1328 IEAQS
+1328 VEAQK